1 MPSVLLADCYDTIG
15 PERANPI
22 RAGAQALS
30 PNPPKPADFGVQVR
44 LRGSSWQSARMAGG
58 LWQPEGES
66 TEQVPPPPPGPR
78 GLLPVHAEDPQRQAA
93 AAGEGG
99 PAEVPAKPPMSP
111 APSCRSPARGP
122 RQRRRGTCRMQPRPL
137 PRAVPVSERSPRCR
151 PAKPAGPAAARTH
164 RVARPHQSDRRP
176 PAPAPDPVRPARP
189 RRTPRPPPTTG
200 PRSVVRVR
208 PRRIS
213 PPVGAATLALSA
225 SRPIKFR
232 FRAGHP

>member
-1 MPSVLLADCYDTIG
+1 
-15 PERANPI
+15 
-22 RAGAQALS
+22 
-30 PNPPKPADFGVQVR
+30 
-44 LRGSSWQSARMAGG
+44 MAGG

-78 GLLPVHAEDPQRQAA
+78 GLLPVHAEDPQRQACGA
-93 AAGEGG
+93 RLLGR
-99 PAEVPAKPPMSP
+99 EVP
-111 APSCRSPARGP
+111 P
-122 RQRRRGTCRMQPRPL
+122 RFL
-137 PRAVPVSERSPRCR
+137 PSPRCR
-151 PAKPAGPAAARTH
+151 PRRAAARRPAVH
-164 RVARPHQSDRRP
+164 GSGARRGLPDAT
-176 PAPAPDPVRPARP
+176 PAPATRGPSQRALAAVPAGEARWARGSAHSPSGKAAPISPGGRPPTQCGWPGPVGRPA
-189 RRTPRPPPTTG
+189 RPPPTTG